1 MSSLLFNVNQRVHE
15 VAQGQVSRRAINCEL
30 IADARCV
37 CVYTHIHEERKRG
50 RKRDRERERSRR
62 NANDCHR
69 LHAKWPPPRR
79 GMGAHLRRDGRG
91 AEDVAKIK
99 AKQDKVHGEWRDEPA
114 VRRRAG
120 YFFAVRASA
129 KPRTGTASHPR

>member
-37 CVYTHIHEERKRG
+37 CVYTHTHTRGEKKKKKKRQRK
-50 RKRDRERERSRR
+50 RERERSRR

-69 LHAKWPPPRR
+69 LRAKWSPPRR

-99 AKQDKVHGEWRDEPA
+99 AKQDKVHGE
-114 VRRRAG
+114 
-120 YFFAVRASA
+120 
-129 KPRTGTASHPR
+129 